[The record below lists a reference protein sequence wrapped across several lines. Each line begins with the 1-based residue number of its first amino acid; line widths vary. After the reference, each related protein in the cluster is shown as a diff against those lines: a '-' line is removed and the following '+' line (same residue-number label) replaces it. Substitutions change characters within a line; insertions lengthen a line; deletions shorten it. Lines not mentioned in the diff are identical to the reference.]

1 MSDSDFSESERA
13 ISRKGFG
20 EYLED
25 LYKKKGSA
33 REEALRELINEFKKT
48 VLSEYAQNR
57 FITLTHRCENSLKR
71 GSILEIDLAL
81 QFIGLIVITVGAG
94 DNAHEIYEYSQSFLP
109 QVLKFKSSNTIKVL
123 ECLAI
128 VTFVGAQNSDETENT
143 MGIIWKFINE
153 ESKVE
158 IKHPPNVVAAAI
170 SAWSLLLASINGWC
184 VNHKKWKGL
193 IPYLVKQLEEEDY
206 DEDVHSA
213 CIEALGLIFENKS
226 LEKFSNE
233 AENYANIKDM
243 KDDIVTSVSS
253 IVTQEIAEQL
263 LLEDSEKKMTLTI
276 SETKLTLTTFSLV
289 KQINYLK
296 EFLGDGF
303 VDHMRENKYLHDIF
317 KFVPQTISTD
327 EEEDLHGPEFEG
339 AVLQVY
345 APHIRRKVCAKRI
358 SMSSSSFLS
367 KGKTQL
373 RNKNRMLAED
383 AKLGGYRVDQEFGY
397 DVY

>member
-1 MSDSDFSESERA
+1 MISAHNTIRA
-13 ISRKGFG
+13 DQSAHPKSHELSNIRTTPRGTLRTVSNGR
-20 EYLED
+20 
-25 LYKKKGSA
+25 GSA

-339 AVLQVY
+339 
-345 APHIRRKVCAKRI
+345 RI

>member
-1 MSDSDFSESERA
+1 MIGAHNTIRA
-13 ISRKGFG
+13 DQSANPKSHELSNIRTTPTGTLRTVSNGR
-20 EYLED
+20 
-25 LYKKKGSA
+25 GSA
-33 REEALRELINEFKKT
+33 REEALRELIKEFKKT

-289 KQINYLK
+289 KQ
-296 EFLGDGF
+296 
-303 VDHMRENKYLHDIF
+303 ENKYLHDIF

-339 AVLQVY
+339 
-345 APHIRRKVCAKRI
+345 RI

>member
-1 MSDSDFSESERA
+1 MSLLWFPRDS
-13 ISRKGFG
+13 G
-20 EYLED
+20 
-25 LYKKKGSA
+25 GS
-33 REEALRELINEFKKT
+33 T
-48 VLSEYAQNR
+48 W
-57 FITLTHRCENSLKR
+57 
-71 GSILEIDLAL
+71 L
-81 QFIGLIVITVGAG
+81 QGGLIVITVGAG

-184 VNHKKWKGL
+184 VNHKKWKGYDIIYNFLLL

-263 LLEDSEKKMTLTI
+263 LLEVILDNLITPT
-276 SETKLTLTTFSLV
+276 
-289 KQINYLK
+289 
-296 EFLGDGF
+296 
-303 VDHMRENKYLHDIF
+303 
-317 KFVPQTISTD
+317 
-327 EEEDLHGPEFEG
+327 
-339 AVLQVY
+339 
-345 APHIRRKVCAKRI
+345 
-358 SMSSSSFLS
+358 
-367 KGKTQL
+367 
-373 RNKNRMLAED
+373 
-383 AKLGGYRVDQEFGY
+383 
-397 DVY
+397 

>member
-1 MSDSDFSESERA
+1 MIGAHNTIRA
-13 ISRKGFG
+13 DQSAHPKSHELSNIRTTPRGALRTVSNGR
-20 EYLED
+20 
-25 LYKKKGSA
+25 GSA

-71 GSILEIDLAL
+71 GSVLEIDLAL

-109 QVLKFKSSNTIKVL
+109 RVLKFKSSNTIKVL

-128 VTFVGAQNSDETENT
+128 VTFVGAQNNDETENT

-170 SAWSLLLASINGWC
+170 SAWSLLLASINGW
-184 VNHKKWKGL
+184 L

-243 KDDIVTSVSS
+243 KDDIVTRVSS

-339 AVLQVY
+339 
-345 APHIRRKVCAKRI
+345 
-358 SMSSSSFLS
+358 
-367 KGKTQL
+367 
-373 RNKNRMLAED
+373 D